1 MEHVI
6 DLHLELAIHSQA
18 IEENRSI
25 HNLYCDKMH
34 FMCIIL

>member
-18 IEENRSI
+18 IEESRSI
-25 HNLYCDKMH
+25 HIYCDKMH